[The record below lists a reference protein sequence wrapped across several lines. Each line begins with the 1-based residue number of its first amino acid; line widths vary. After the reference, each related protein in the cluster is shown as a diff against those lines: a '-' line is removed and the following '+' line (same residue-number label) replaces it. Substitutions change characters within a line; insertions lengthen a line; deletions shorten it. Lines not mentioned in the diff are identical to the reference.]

1 MNPEDNLSSD
11 NDENQKEQL
20 YTIVSDDLLQGLQ
33 DRIGYTFK
41 NSDLLYQALT
51 HRSTPADTQ
60 TEIGNLAVWHN
71 ERLEF
76 LGDAVLELVVSAKL
90 YKLYP
95 DAAEGALSHWRSSL
109 VNTRSLSELAIKIN
123 LGPCLMMGRGEDL
136 SGGRKKV
143 SILGDCFEAI
153 LGALFLD
160 GGPGVVEDLL
170 SNLIGDKIEKLQA
183 IEQYKDYKSLLQ
195 EQLQSVGRALP
206 SYQVTDVVG
215 PPHQRVFEVSCL
227 LENDYV
233 AGVGSGH
240 SKRFA
245 EQLAAKSVVEKFQEI
260 ADPTMGDKIGE

>member
-1 MNPEDNLSSD
+1 MNSEDSWLNDS
-11 NDENQKEQL
+11 DENQKEQL
-20 YTIVSDDLLQGLQ
+20 YTTISDDVLDGLQ
-33 DRIGYTFK
+33 ERLGYTFK
-41 NSDLLYQALT
+41 NKELLFQALT
-51 HRSTPADTQ
+51 HRSTPVNSDNQ
-60 TEIGNLAVWHN
+60 NGNHAIWHN

-76 LGDAVLELVVSAKL
+76 LGDAVLELVISAKL
-90 YKLYP
+90 YQLYP

-109 VNTRSLSELAIKIN
+109 VNTRSLSELATKIDI
-123 LGPCLMMGRGEDL
+123 GSCLMMGRGEDL

-160 GGPGVVEDLL
+160 GGLAVVEDLL
-170 SNLIGDKIEKLQA
+170 FRLIGDKIEKLQA
-183 IEQYKDYKSLLQ
+183 VEQYKDYKSLLQ

-206 SYQVTDVVG
+206 SYQVTAVVG

-245 EQLAAKSVVEKFQEI
+245 EQLAAKTVVEKFPDI
-260 ADPTMGDKIGE
+260 VDPTQGDKTGE

>member
-1 MNPEDNLSSD
+1 MNSEDNLSGD
-11 NDENQKEQL
+11 IDESQKEQL
-20 YTIVSDDLLQGLQ
+20 YTTIPDDALQDLQ
-33 DRIGYTFK
+33 DRLGYTFI
-41 NSDLLYQALT
+41 NRDLLYQALT
-51 HRSTPADTQ
+51 HRSTPADPQTQ
-60 TEIGNLAVWHN
+60 IGNQSIWHN

-76 LGDAVLELVVSAKL
+76 LGDAVLELVVSTKL
-90 YKLYP
+90 YQLYP
-95 DAAEGALSHWRSSL
+95 DAAEGELSHWRSSL
-109 VNTRSLSELAIKIN
+109 VNTRSLSILATKIN
-123 LGPCLMMGRGEDL
+123 LGSCLMMGRGEDL

-160 GGPGVVEDLL
+160 GGLVVVEDLL
-170 SNLIGDKIEKLQA
+170 SRLIGDKVEKLQA

-206 SYQVTDVVG
+206 SYQVTAVVG

-227 LENDYV
+227 LENDNV

-245 EQLAAKSVVEKFQEI
+245 EQLAAKNVVEQFLEI
-260 ADPTMGDKIGE
+260 ADPTMGDKNS